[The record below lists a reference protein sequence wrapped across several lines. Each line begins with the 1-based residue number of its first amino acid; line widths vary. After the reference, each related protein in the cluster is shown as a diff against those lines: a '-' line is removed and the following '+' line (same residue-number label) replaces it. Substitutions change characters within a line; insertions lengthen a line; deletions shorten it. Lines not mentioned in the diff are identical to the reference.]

1 MTETLRIRHNHVHK
15 LLHVLGYI
23 DLNPSSILESLKW
36 IEAALERGDLV
47 RVKEGNK
54 TYYEMPEAVHN
65 QLNALDRTH
74 REQDQA

>member
-1 MTETLRIRHNHVHK
+1 MTETLRIRHNHVLK

-54 TYYEMPEAVHN
+54 TYYEMPGAVHN